1 MSNHRII
8 RLLLQLLLICLAVLV
23 IYLIYILYP
32 FYKNIIILFVQISAP
47 FLIAGLIAYLLH
59 PIVEEISY
67 KRMSR
72 TLAILIIYFI
82 FFTAV
87 GLTGYYSF
95 PKLVTQLKEL
105 QSNFP
110 AFIESYRNLVYEL
123 YESTSFLP
131 EGFHDQLDVILNDF
145 EGSIS
150 EFFSKMVKQ
159 VSVLFNV
166 AVMVAVIPILAFY
179 FLKDYKTLQSNILSI
194 IPSKFQR
201 VTCEIGRGLEDKL
214 GRYIR
219 GQILVCFLV
228 GVISYFLLK
237 WIGIKYPLVLASIM
251 GLTNFI
257 PYFGPI
263 IGAVP
268 AVFIAFTESTKM
280 VLFVILSV
288 FIVQL
293 IEGNLL
299 SPYIVGNSVR
309 IHPVYIIFTLFFAAE
324 IGGIIAMIFA
334 VPLLVIGKV
343 AIPLLRSQVMMMKQD
358 K

>member
-8 RLLLQLLLICLAVLV
+8 RLLLQLLLLCLAVLV
-23 IYLIYILYP
+23 IYLLYILYP
-32 FYKNIIILFVQISAP
+32 FYKNIIIVFVQISAP
-47 FLIAGLIAYLLH
+47 FIIAGLIAYLLH
-59 PIVEEISY
+59 PIVEEIAN

-72 TLAILIIYFI
+72 TLAILIIYCI
-82 FFTAV
+82 FFTVV
-87 GLTGYYSF
+87 GLTVYYSF
-95 PKLVTQLKEL
+95 PKLVSQLKEL

-110 AFIESYRNLVYEL
+110 VFIQSYRNLVYDL
-123 YESTSFLP
+123 YESTSYLP
-131 EGFHDQLDVILNDF
+131 EGFHDQLDIILNDF

-150 EFFSKMVKQ
+150 ELFSKIVKQ
-159 VSVLFNV
+159 VSILFNL
-166 AVMVAVIPILAFY
+166 AVMIAVIPILAFY
-179 FLKDYKTLQSNILSI
+179 FLKDYKTLQNHILSV
-194 IPSKFQR
+194 IPSKFQK
-201 VTCEIGRGLEDKL
+201 VTRQIGRGLEDKL

-237 WIGIKYPLVLASIM
+237 WIGIKYPLVLGSIM

-268 AVFIAFTESTKM
+268 AVFIAFTVSTKM
-280 VLFVILSV
+280 VLFVIISV
-288 FIVQL
+288 FFVQL

-309 IHPVYIIFTLFFAAE
+309 IHPVYIIFTLFLAAE

-334 VPLLVIGKV
+334 VPLLVIGTV
-343 AIPLLRSQVMMMKQD
+343 AIPLLKAQMNEVKHD